1 MITIFHDSDC
11 ILCRRY
17 KQALDLIAHNQIVWI
32 DIHTDQCVAP
42 QGLSKAELLQE
53 IHILNSDGDLL
64 KGSEAIQYL
73 ISAIPA
79 AKRFSWLIES
89 DSAKKAI
96 DVFHS
101 TSDKLRRRLIN
112 SCPSCKNK
120 TSSL

>member
-1 MITIFHDSDC
+1 MITIFHDSNC

-17 KQALDLIAHNQIVWI
+17 KQALELIVHDQIVWI
-32 DIHTDQCVAP
+32 DIHSDDCVAP
-42 QGLSKAELLQE
+42 DGLSKSDLLQE
-53 IHILNSDGDLL
+53 IHIISAENVLL
-64 KGSEAIQYL
+64 KGSDAVQYL
-73 ISAIPA
+73 MSAIPA